1 MITFLFCM
9 LMLAVFGKLAVFAF
23 RAAWSVT
30 KMVVCFVFAP
40 LFLLVLL
47 ISGLVYIAF
56 PILIIVGIVGLLSSR
71 A

>member
-1 MITFLFCM
+1 MITFLFCI
-9 LMLAVFGKLAVFAF
+9 LMLAIFGKLAGFAF
-23 RAAWSVT
+23 RAAWGVT
-30 KMVVCFVFAP
+30 KIVVCFVLAP
-40 LFLLVLL
+40 LFLLILL

>member
-9 LMLAVFGKLAVFAF
+9 LMLAIFGKLAVFVF
-23 RAAWSVT
+23 RAAWGVT
-30 KMVVCFVFAP
+30 KVIVCFVFAP
-40 LFLLVLL
+40 LFLIILL

-56 PILIIVGIVGLLSSR
+56 PILIIVGIVSLVSSR

>member
-9 LMLAVFGKLAVFAF
+9 LMLAVFGKLAVFAC
-23 RAAWSVT
+23 RAAWGFT
-30 KMVVCFVFAP
+30 KIIVCFVFAP
-40 LFLLVLL
+40 LFLIILL

-56 PILIIVGIVGLLSSR
+56 PILIIAGIVSLLSSR